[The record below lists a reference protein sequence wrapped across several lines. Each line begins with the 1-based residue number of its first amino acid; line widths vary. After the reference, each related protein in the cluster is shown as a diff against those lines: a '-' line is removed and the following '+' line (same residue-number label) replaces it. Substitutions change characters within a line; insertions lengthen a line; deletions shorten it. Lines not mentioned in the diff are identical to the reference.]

1 MVFGI
6 GVALCFCVLVKGGLR
21 HSFEDV
27 GRKEEAIG
35 VMGLGKRRIRW
46 RGWIT
51 NVENSTYLFLG
62 SGSQIF

>member
-1 MVFGI
+1 
-6 GVALCFCVLVKGGLR
+6 VKGGLR